1 MEIAAGSQRLQ
12 RGITAGAERLQLGI
26 CAAGG
31 IQLHGTVW
39 RLILSFFSIVQYF
52 VAYLLDFTYIPPP
65 AVEMDPFISPSD
77 STCLQHRSFCPRSN
91 NDRGGAAPQRFR
103 FTPSNYTLRSF
114 IVEFV
119 WSVKH

>member
-65 AVEMDPFISPSD
+65 AIEMDPFIAVRLHLLAAQKFLPP
-77 STCLQHRSFCPRSN
+77 LQQRSRRS
-91 NDRGGAAPQRFR
+91 GTTTF
-103 FTPSNYTLRSF
+103 
-114 IVEFV
+114 
-119 WSVKH
+119 